1 MARNGKDPF
10 RQLLADVAELKSTTR
25 SLSESMTSVSE
36 TMASVSATMA
46 LTAKTMGAMSKRMS
60 GQENLYARLAR
71 TLVAF
76 KENTDERFEEVEERL
91 LALEAMR
98 H

>member
-10 RQLLADVAELKSTTR
+10 RQLLADVAELKTTTR
-25 SLSESMTSVSE
+25 SLSESMASVRD
-36 TMASVSATMA
+36 TMASVSETMA
-46 LTAKTMGAMSKRMS
+46 LTAKTMGSMSRAMTD
-60 GQENLYARLAR
+60 QERLYTRLAR

-76 KENTDERFEEVEERL
+76 KEHTDERFESVEERL
-91 LALEAMR
+91 LALESAR